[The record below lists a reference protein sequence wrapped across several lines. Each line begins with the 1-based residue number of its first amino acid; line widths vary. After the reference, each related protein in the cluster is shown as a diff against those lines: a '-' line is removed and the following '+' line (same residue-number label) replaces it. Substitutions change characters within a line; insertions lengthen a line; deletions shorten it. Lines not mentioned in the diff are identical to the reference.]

1 MPAVRTRTLSAT
13 PPLVRAAA
21 VTADFD
27 FAIAPFDGLTP
38 AERAAVCAHVQS
50 VGFAGDAVLITPESE
65 ATHAWLLQSGHVQ
78 LVEGGEVVAVYGPG
92 DLCAVRATLAGRAS
106 GVLKAQGEVRAWQI
120 PRATLQALISGN
132 AAFSAWLFGDISRR
146 LSASVQRQG
155 QREFLSLMM
164 ARVRDAY
171 VRQPIYVDGGLDLV
185 AVCRLMSWQGA
196 SNALVRDGECIGM
209 FTTTDLRDALLQP
222 VPPSELA
229 VREVAR
235 FDLISISP
243 DAEVFEALVLML
255 RHRVHRVVVRE
266 PAEAGGAILGVLSQL
281 DLMSFVSNHSHLIA
295 LQIQQAGSVAALKQ
309 AALQMDGLV
318 ELLHSGGIRIE
329 IICSLVR
336 ELNRQLFA
344 RLWSMLAPAELVANS
359 CLIVMG
365 SEGRGEQVLKTDQD
379 NALLL
384 RDGFASSAEE
394 RASIQQVTEQ
404 FSAALIEFGYPRCPG
419 NIMLS
424 NPLWCQPLAAFKQT
438 LRGWLFGSEPDGTM
452 NLAIFLD
459 AAAVA
464 GDAALLQQARRFVD
478 EFLVDNDAFFARFA
492 SAADQFSEPSGW
504 WARWAGLRERD
515 EQPFDLKKLGSFP
528 VVHGVR
534 TLALQHHI
542 HELGTGARLQV
553 LAERGLLPAPLARD
567 LAEALHFLMTARLD
581 HQLRQRGAGQ
591 PVDNL
596 VRLSTLGTLERDL
609 LKDTL
614 AIIKRFRQHLRLTYR
629 LDAL

>member
-1 MPAVRTRTLSAT
+1 LLPPINFDTPA
-13 PPLVRAAA
+13 
-21 VTADFD
+21 FE
-27 FAIAPFDGLTP
+27 GLTP
-38 AERAAVCAHVQS
+38 AEQAALRAAAEPVRFAADS
-50 VGFAGDAVLITPESE
+50 VLLTPE
-65 ATHAWLLQSGHVQ
+65 AAANHAWWLVEGHVQ
-78 LVEGGEVVAVYGPG
+78 LVEAGEVVSVYGPEE
-92 DLCAVRATLAGRAS
+92 LCAARAVLAGRAS
-106 GVLKAQGEVRAWQI
+106 GVLTAQGEVLAWQI
-120 PRATLQALISGN
+120 PRATLQALISGS

-146 LSASVQRQG
+146 LQASVQRQG

-171 VRQPIYVDGGLDLV
+171 VRKPLYVEGDLDLV
-185 AVCRLMSWQGA
+185 SVCRLMSWQGA
-196 SNALVRDGECIGM
+196 SNVLVRDAERIGI
-209 FTTTDLRDALLQP
+209 FTTTDLRDALLRP
-222 VPPSELA
+222 VPANVLA
-229 VREVAR
+229 VREVSH
-235 FDLISISP
+235 FGLICVAP
-243 DAEVFEALVLML
+243 DAEVFEALLLML
-255 RHRVHRVVVRE
+255 RHRVHRVIVRE
-266 PAEAGGAILGVLSQL
+266 HAADGGAIVGVLSQL

-295 LQIQQAGSVAALKQ
+295 LQIQQADGVAELKR

-318 ELLHSGGIRIE
+318 GLLHSGGIRVE

-344 RLWSMLAPAELVANS
+344 RLWAMLAPAELVANS

-384 RDGFASSAEE
+384 SDGFAASAAE
-394 RASIQQVTEQ
+394 RENIQQVTER
-404 FSAALIEFGYPRCPG
+404 FTEALIGFGYPRCPG

-424 NPLWCQPLAAFKQT
+424 NPLWCQPLAEFKQT
-438 LRGWLFGSEPDGTM
+438 LRGWLFGPEPDGVM

-464 GDAALLQQARRFVD
+464 GDAGLLQQARGFID

-492 SAADQFSEPSGW
+492 SAADQFSEPTGW
-504 WARWAGLRERD
+504 WARWAGLLERNGAD
-515 EQPFDLKKLGSFP
+515 TTQAFDLKKLGTFP

-534 TLALQHHI
+534 TLALQHHV
-542 HELGTGARLQV
+542 HELGTAARLQV
-553 LAERGLLPAPLARD
+553 LVDRQHLPAPMARD
-567 LAEALHFLMTARLD
+567 LNEALHFLMTAKLD
-581 HQLRQRGAGQ
+581 NNLRQRRAGR

-596 VRLSTLGTLERDL
+596 VRLATLGTLERDG

-614 AIIKRFRQHLRLTYR
+614 AIIKRFRQHLRQVYR